1 MCVTQ
6 IEWPHP
12 FGVCDSSVTLNGWFQ
27 VTICPDLYPLS
38 LSLLP
43 IPEDFLPSGPLPVLS
58 LPESCSK
65 RVGAEG
71 RGTVLEKTSSSCK
84 S

>member
-1 MCVTQ
+1 MCVPQ

-12 FGVCDSSVTLNGWFQ
+12 FGVCDSSVNLNGWFQ
-27 VTICPDLYPLS
+27 VTICLDLYPLS

-43 IPEDFLPSGPLPVLS
+43 IPEDCLPSGPLPVLS
-58 LPESCSK
+58 LPESYSK
-65 RVGAEG
+65 RVGAKS
-71 RGTVLEKTSSSCK
+71 RGTVLGKTSSSCK